1 LTGPRGKDDEDHTIK
16 TLGDED
22 TFSAWVGTKVTCAQD
37 FIEGP
42 RNAGRHH
49 LGSYAWSENDA

>member
-1 LTGPRGKDDEDHTIK
+1 MSFFNDVAYRAIK

-22 TFSAWVGTKVTCAQD
+22 TFGAFVGTKVTYAQD

-42 RNAGRHH
+42 RNAGRHQRR
-49 LGSYAWSENDA
+49 SYALSENDA